1 MLWVKAAST
10 EHRELL
16 VERSDAQGGA
26 ARRSVWRAERVG
38 IEYKLRMSF
47 VSVSAR
53 DSDCPVQARPA
64 RGMQSL
70 T

>member
-1 MLWVKAAST
+1 
-10 EHRELL
+10 
-16 VERSDAQGGA
+16 VERSEAHCGA
-26 ARRSVWRAERVG
+26 ERHSVWRAERVG

-64 RGMQSL
+64 KGGAESNASH
-70 T
+70 